1 MFTQGTITFIVYQE
15 NRLGICEEVS
25 FRATP
30 KPTPAAENKARFPS
44 GKRGV
49 DTTSDTVGF
58 YRQDA
63 RRVELTSQLP
73 MILQLKT
80 DFA

>member
-1 MFTQGTITFIVYQE
+1 MFTLDTITFIVYQE
-15 NRLGICEEVS
+15 NRVGIYKEVS

-30 KPTPAAENKARFPS
+30 KPTLAAENKARLPS

-49 DTTSDTVGF
+49 DTTSDTAGF
-58 YRQDA
+58 YGQDA
-63 RRVELTSQLP
+63 RRVELTSLLP
-73 MILQLKT
+73 MIPQLKT

>member
-1 MFTQGTITFIVYQE
+1 MFTQDTAFIIYQE
-15 NRLGICEEVS
+15 NRVGICEEVS

-30 KPTPAAENKARFPS
+30 KPTPAAEKKARLPS

-49 DTTSDTVGF
+49 DTTADIAGF

-63 RRVELTSQLP
+63 RRVELTSLLP
-73 MILQLKT
+73 MISELKT